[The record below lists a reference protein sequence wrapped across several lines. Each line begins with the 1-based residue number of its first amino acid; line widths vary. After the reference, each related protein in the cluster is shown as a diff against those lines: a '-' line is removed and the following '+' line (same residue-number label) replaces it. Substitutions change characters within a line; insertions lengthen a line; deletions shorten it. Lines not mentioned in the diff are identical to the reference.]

1 MKKIYISIVSALLLS
16 FPMTGFTQDTLFFT
30 DFNSIPSGFTLNTS
44 DVSSVASG
52 ANYWIENNSYNGGNG
67 SVTCLGFPFTFIV
80 PTTPSQ
86 PPSITGSP
94 NSNYLHI
101 LSDAAQ
107 SSGLSN
113 CCFIAADGLCTN
125 PENYFSRMS
134 ADVSTTGYDT
144 VTISFWWLC
153 EGGNNSFG
161 ELYYSTNGGVSWTQN
176 TSQLKYNNSGS
187 WSLKTISDPAWAN
200 QATLRFGFR
209 FVNQVATAASD
220 PGFGIDE
227 VLVTGKTSVV
237 LPVAAFTANDTAFCE
252 ETCLAFTDLSQ
263 NNPTAWSWIFEGASP
278 DTSSLQHPNQICYDD
293 TGTFDV
299 TLIITNASGTDTV
312 VYSNYITVY
321 QNPPVPVI
329 TASGDTLCTVPFMA
343 GYQWYF
349 NGSILIPG
357 AVNYCYIA
365 IFPGSYSV
373 LVTDSGGCSTISAP
387 QVVSSLPDLS
397 EVEFEVYPNPASD
410 HLIISST
417 IAKPIERIRLTDLA
431 GRMIVDLILN
441 DNRPKVEL
449 SLTGF
454 DQGMYFLEVYTDG
467 RVSSLTVV
475 VNR

>member
-1 MKKIYISIVSALLLS
+1 MKKIYLPCVTVLLLTV
-16 FPMTGFTQDTLFFT
+16 PLQVLAQDTLFFS
-30 DFNSIPSGFTLNTS
+30 DFNSNPTGFTLNTT
-44 DVSSVASG
+44 DVGSVTSG
-52 ANYWIENNSYNGGNG
+52 ANYWVENNSFSGGNG
-67 SVTCLGFPFTFIV
+67 TVTCLGFPFSFTV
-80 PTTPSQ
+80 PNTPSQ
-86 PPSITGSP
+86 PLAITGSP
-94 NSNYLHI
+94 NSTYLHI

-107 SSGLSN
+107 ASGLSN

-134 ADVSTTGYDT
+134 ADVSTASYDT

-161 ELYYSTNGGVSWTQN
+161 ELYYSTDGGNSWTQN
-176 TSQLKYNNSGS
+176 TSQLKYNNTGN
-187 WSLKTISDPAWAN
+187 WSLKTITDPAWAN

-209 FVNQVATAASD
+209 FVNQVATAAAD

-227 VLVTGKTSVV
+227 VLVTGKTSIV

-278 DTSSLQHPNQICYDD
+278 DTSSLQHPTQICYDD

-321 QNPPVPVI
+321 QNPPTPVI
-329 TASGDTLCTVPFMA
+329 TASGDTLCTVPLMA

-349 NGSILIPG
+349 NGSVLIPG

-365 IFPGSYSV
+365 IFPGTYSV
-373 LVTDSGGCSTISAP
+373 MVTDSSGCSTISSP
-387 QVVSSLPDLS
+387 VVISSFPELS
-397 EVEFEVYPNPASD
+397 EATFEVFPNPVSD
-410 HLIISST
+410 LLTITST
-417 IAKPIERIRLTDLA
+417 IARPIEHLVLTDIT
-431 GRMIVDLILN
+431 GRVLMEFDQPGNSSTL
-441 DNRPKVEL
+441 EL

-454 DQGMYFLEVYTDG
+454 EQGTYVLLVFQDG
-467 RVSSLTVV
+467 VRTARTII